1 MVIVAGSIFVDPAH
15 VAHFQEAVV
24 PLAQRTRKEDGC
36 LHYTL
41 AVDNAES
48 GEIVV
53 LERWRDEPALRAH
66 LATDH
71 VKAFLDKVGGFVK
84 SMDARLYD
92 VSNERD
98 VVV

>member
-1 MVIVAGSIFVDPAH
+1 MVIVAGSIFVDPAQVERF
-15 VAHFQEAVV
+15 VAAVV
-24 PLAQRTRKEDGC
+24 PLAQKTRKEDGC
-36 LHYTL
+36 LHYAL
-41 AVDNAES
+41 VVDDAAK

-71 VKAFLDKVGGFVK
+71 VKLFLEQVGGIVK
-84 SMDARLYD
+84 GMTAKLYD

-98 VVV
+98 V

>member
-1 MVIVAGSIFVDPAH
+1 MVIVAGSIFVDPAQVERL
-15 VAHFQEAVV
+15 VAAVV
-24 PLAQRTRKEDGC
+24 PLAQKTRKEDGC

-41 AVDNAES
+41 AVDDAAK

-71 VKAFLDKVGGFVK
+71 VKIFLEQVGSIVK
-84 SMDARLYD
+84 AMTAKLYD
-92 VSNERD
+92 VSNERE
-98 VVV
+98 V

>member
-1 MVIVAGSIFVDPAH
+1 
-15 VAHFQEAVV
+15 
-24 PLAQRTRKEDGC
+24 
-36 LHYTL
+36 
-41 AVDNAES
+41 
-48 GEIVV
+48 
-53 LERWRDEPALRAH
+53 
-66 LATDH
+66 